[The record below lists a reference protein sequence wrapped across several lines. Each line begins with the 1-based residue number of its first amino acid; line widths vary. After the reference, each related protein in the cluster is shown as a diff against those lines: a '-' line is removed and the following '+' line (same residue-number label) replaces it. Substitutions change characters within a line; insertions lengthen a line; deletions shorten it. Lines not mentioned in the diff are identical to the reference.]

1 MQKYRVLVSCLSQCL
16 TLRLNAGLLVFVAY
30 SLIDGWVGA
39 CIMHAWVYCTWI
51 LVSAQRV
58 CVFTDALTFYKWEC
72 VQTQSFIKTS
82 ISFNFNFKSL
92 STLTLKRFQNVLL
105 HKCCYCHYDCAWI
118 WLQGQGKT
126 TEIWLLQEKTRSW
139 VRKKS
144 WRWRRRASL
153 DRWVSG
159 SHLSHERV

>member
-1 MQKYRVLVSCLSQCL
+1 MAEWVHACMGVLYMNTCVS
-16 TLRLNAGLLVFVAY
+16 
-30 SLIDGWVGA
+30 
-39 CIMHAWVYCTWI
+39 
-51 LVSAQRV
+51 V
-58 CVFTDALTFYKWEC
+58 CVFTDALTFYKWKC

-82 ISFNFNFKSL
+82 VSFNFNFESL

-105 HKCCYCHYDCAWI
+105 HKCYSCHYEYVCAWI

-126 TEIWLLQEKTRSW
+126 TEIWLLLEKTRSW

-159 SHLSHERV
+159 YHLSRERV